1 MQAVLLIFLGGGLG
15 SVLRYTIS
23 KALNP
28 ERGFYWGTFTV
39 NIVGC
44 LIIGLIMGWAL
55 KQEDVPHDTIFLAA
69 VGFCG
74 GFTTF
79 SSFALEG
86 QQLLKA
92 GDYTTLLLYSLL
104 SIMVGILAVFAGLWL
119 SKIAISS

>member
-1 MQAVLLIFLGGGLG
+1 MKAALLVFLGGGFG
-15 SVLRYTIS
+15 SVIRYFVS

-28 ERGFYWGTFTV
+28 ERGFYWGTFTA
-39 NIVGC
+39 NMVGS
-44 LIIGLIMGWAL
+44 LIIGFILGWAL
-55 KQEDVPHDTIFLAA
+55 KQDTVNHNVILLVA

-92 GDYTTLLLYSLL
+92 GSYNLLLLYTLTSL
-104 SIMVGILAVFAGLWL
+104 IVGILAVFIGLWI
-119 SKIAISS
+119 SKLVVNA

>member
-1 MQAVLLIFLGGGLG
+1 MQALLLVFIGGGTG
-15 SVLRYTIS
+15 SVLRYLIG

-39 NIVGC
+39 NIVGS
-44 LIIGLIMGWAL
+44 LIIGMLLGWAL
-55 KQEDVPHDTIFLAA
+55 KQEQVPQNTILLLA

-92 GDYTTLLLYSLL
+92 GDYSTLLLYILASLFT
-104 SIMVGILAVFAGLWL
+104 GILAVFAGLWL
-119 SKIAISS
+119 SKILVNS